1 MRAASSGDIN
11 TVRRLAADGIEVNG
25 QSPNGTTALMAAVKN
40 GHAEVAFELIDLGAD
55 VDLTDTDGVTAM
67 EWAKRKG
74 QAMIIKG
81 IEERC
86 TARPPQPAATEG
98 ETVSV

>member
-1 MRAASSGDIN
+1 
-11 TVRRLAADGIEVNG
+11 
-25 QSPNGTTALMAAVKN
+25 MAAVKN

-55 VDLTDTDGVTAM
+55 VDLADTDGLTAM

-81 IEERC
+81 IEDRC
-86 TARPPQPAATEG
+86 TARPAQSVGIEG